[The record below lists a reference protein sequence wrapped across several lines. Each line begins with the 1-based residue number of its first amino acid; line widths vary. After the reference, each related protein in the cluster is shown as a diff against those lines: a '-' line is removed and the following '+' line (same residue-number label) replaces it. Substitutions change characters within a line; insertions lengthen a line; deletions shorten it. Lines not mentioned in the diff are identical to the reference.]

1 VTANLAAQ
9 IDAFT
14 TVSDTMRNRLS
25 ELGSDERAEV
35 EQASRLL
42 RRARAGRRLPLTVK
56 PSPVTETG

>member
-1 VTANLAAQ
+1 MTANLAAQ

-14 TVSDTMRNRLS
+14 AVSDTMQHRLY

-42 RRARAGRRLPLTVK
+42 RRARAGRRLPLTVH
-56 PSPVTETG
+56 PTATQTG

>member
-14 TVSDTMRNRLS
+14 AVSDSMRNRLS

-42 RRARAGRRLPLTVK
+42 RRVRAGRRLPLTVHNS
-56 PSPVTETG
+56 PSTQTG